1 MKTKVLITGGCGF
14 VGSSLALMA
23 QAKYPNWDIICFDNL
38 RRRGSE
44 LNIPRIRQAGI
55 EFIHGD
61 IRLSSDLAQLPGFD
75 VLIDA
80 SAEPSVLA
88 GIEGSVDYVVDT
100 NLGGTINCLNLA
112 RKFKAQ
118 FVFLSTSRVYPIQA
132 LENIRYEERES
143 RLEISDRQQIPG
155 ISTAGISEEFPLE
168 GYRSLYGASK
178 LASELMIQEFNHLF
192 DVKTIVNRC
201 GVITGPWQMGKV
213 DQGVV
218 VLWAARHFWQ
228 LPLKYIGYG
237 GTGKQ
242 VRDVLH
248 VEDLFRLVDYQI
260 QNADSI
266 NGQTYNVGG
275 GAANSLSLL
284 ELTSI
289 CREIVGRETEI
300 GAEQQNRPADIPI
313 YISDNHKIGVDAGWK
328 PEIST
333 QEIVQDVFSWIN
345 KNEIALKPILAH

>member
-23 QAKYPNWDIICFDNL
+23 KAKYPNWDIICFDNL

-61 IRLSSDLAQLPGFD
+61 IRLSSDLAELPGFD

-88 GIEGSVDYVVDT
+88 GIEGSLDYVVDT

-168 GYRSLYGASK
+168 GHRSLYGASK
-178 LASELMIQEFNHLF
+178 LASELMIQE
-192 DVKTIVNRC
+192 KTSCTISC
-201 GVITGPWQMGKV
+201 
-213 DQGVV
+213 
-218 VLWAARHFWQ
+218 VLISGFQ
-228 LPLKYIGYG
+228 P
-237 GTGKQ
+237 
-242 VRDVLH
+242 
-248 VEDLFRLVDYQI
+248 
-260 QNADSI
+260 
-266 NGQTYNVGG
+266 
-275 GAANSLSLL
+275 
-284 ELTSI
+284 TS
-289 CREIVGRETEI
+289 T
-300 GAEQQNRPADIPI
+300 
-313 YISDNHKIGVDAGWK
+313 
-328 PEIST
+328 
-333 QEIVQDVFSWIN
+333 
-345 KNEIALKPILAH
+345 PIL